1 MTTLENRP
9 NAALLVIDVQNA
21 ALERA
26 HERDAVIA
34 NVGSLV
40 ERARREGVPVVWVQH
55 FDEHLAR
62 ESDGWQIVSELTRGE
77 AEPLVEKS
85 HGDSFEDTTLETV
98 LSGLGVGRL
107 VVVGAQTD
115 WCVRSTLHGAF
126 VRGYDATLVGD
137 AHTTEDQTE
146 SGAPPPD
153 KVIAHTNL
161 YWAYQTGPGR
171 TAGTVNAEDVDFRGP
186 SEAAGPWRSVGA
198 CAAAASMRRTA
209 SSMRASRV
217 SISIH
222 SDGVWSSPP
231 TGPRPSIVGMPSA
244 PVQHPS
250 ETPSGVLLADVEAEL
265 RRERARQV
273 DEPRSPRHRRP
284 GAAILDLAGHAV
296 VGPVALELREREDQI
311 AGDARADVDR
321 GERLARDGVHRVAP
335 ADRRDHR
342 RHLGAAGGERLDAE
356 DLLREGRDGA
366 PAAVSVG
373 PRMRGPAV
381 QPERAPDRALPLR
394 HQVAVLACALE
405 HQRGRSALR
414 LVAHGG
420 RSQACLLVGTHEQAH
435 LREGP
440 AGRRGQALDR
450 GRCEEHAALH
460 VGHAGAEAAIALAP
474 ERAGGGGPDRK
485 HGVGVAEQRDHRP
498 AVARERD
505 HHAARGAVGLARPTG
520 RCTRPAPATRRPAR
534 RSTPAPSRQTASRG
548 SRAARAGRRSARRRQ
563 KP

>member
-186 SEAAGPWRSVGA
+186 SEA
-198 CAAAASMRRTA
+198 
-209 SSMRASRV
+209 
-217 SISIH
+217 
-222 SDGVWSSPP
+222 
-231 TGPRPSIVGMPSA
+231 
-244 PVQHPS
+244 
-250 ETPSGVLLADVEAEL
+250 
-265 RRERARQV
+265 
-273 DEPRSPRHRRP
+273 
-284 GAAILDLAGHAV
+284 
-296 VGPVALELREREDQI
+296 
-311 AGDARADVDR
+311 
-321 GERLARDGVHRVAP
+321 
-335 ADRRDHR
+335 
-342 RHLGAAGGERLDAE
+342 
-356 DLLREGRDGA
+356 
-366 PAAVSVG
+366 
-373 PRMRGPAV
+373 
-381 QPERAPDRALPLR
+381 
-394 HQVAVLACALE
+394 
-405 HQRGRSALR
+405 
-414 LVAHGG
+414 
-420 RSQACLLVGTHEQAH
+420 
-435 LREGP
+435 
-440 AGRRGQALDR
+440 
-450 GRCEEHAALH
+450 
-460 VGHAGAEAAIALAP
+460 
-474 ERAGGGGPDRK
+474 
-485 HGVGVAEQRDHRP
+485 
-498 AVARERD
+498 
-505 HHAARGAVGLARPTG
+505 
-520 RCTRPAPATRRPAR
+520 PAP
-534 RSTPAPSRQTASRG
+534 
-548 SRAARAGRRSARRRQ
+548 
-563 KP
+563 